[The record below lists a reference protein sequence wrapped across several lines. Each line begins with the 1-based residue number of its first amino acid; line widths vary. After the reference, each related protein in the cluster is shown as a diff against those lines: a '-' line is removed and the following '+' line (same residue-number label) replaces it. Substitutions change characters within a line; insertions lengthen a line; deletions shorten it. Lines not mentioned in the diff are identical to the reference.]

1 VSLEGIVVGLLAIV
15 VGGVWMTYGLK
26 AFFILLPFWAFFV
39 GLLAGAQWSAEFL
52 GEGFFGTVT
61 SWAIGL
67 VAGLVLGLLAYFWY
81 YAAIILLG
89 ATVGYTLGSG
99 FLVALGFDGFLSI
112 VLGVIVGVLLGIA
125 VLVLNVPALLVIV
138 LSAFGGAA
146 AVVNGFWILL
156 GQIQLDAIDG
166 GLAEG
171 LIKGGAITFVAWLLL
186 AAFGIWY
193 QMRDIGR
200 DFASLRMAADIDRSA
215 YRVS

>member
-1 VSLEGIVVGLLAIV
+1 MSLEGIIVGLLAIG
-15 VGGVWMTYGLK
+15 VGGVWATYGLK

-39 GLLAGAQWSAEFL
+39 GLLAGAQWSAQFL

-61 SWAIGL
+61 SWVIGL
-67 VAGLVLGLLAYFWY
+67 VAGLVLGLLSYFWY
-81 YAAIILLG
+81 YAAIIILG
-89 ATVGYTLGSG
+89 ASVGYTLGAG
-99 FLVALGFDGFLSI
+99 FMAAIGLDGFLSI
-112 VLGVIVGVLLGIA
+112 VIGLIVGIVLGIA

-146 AVVNGFWILL
+146 AVVNGFWILF
-156 GQIQLDAIDG
+156 GQIQLADIDG

-171 LIKGGAITFVAWLLL
+171 LMKGGVLTLVAWIVL
-186 AAFGIWY
+186 AAAGIWY

-200 DFASLRMAADIDRSA
+200 DLATLRGAAQIDRSA